1 MIAIVDYR
9 AGNLASVKRAF
20 DHLGIACEVTADPA
34 RVAAAERVVFP
45 GVGHAAAAMAAL
57 RERGLDQALRDAF
70 RRGTPILGICL
81 GAQIVLDSSEEGD
94 TACLGLLPGRCV
106 RFRRD
111 DPLLKVPHMGWDR
124 IEPAGKPHPL
134 LRAMRPGDEFYFVH
148 TYYPAPAAAADAI
161 ATCEYGI
168 EFAAMIGRANL
179 VAAQFH
185 PEKSGEA
192 GLAILEAFSGWDGS
206 PC

>member
-34 RVAAAERVVFP
+34 CVAAAGRVVFP

-57 RERGLDQALRDAF
+57 RERGLDQALRDTF

-81 GAQIVLDSSEEGD
+81 GAQIVLESSEEGD

-106 RFRRD
+106 RLRLD

-134 LRAMRPGDEFYFVH
+134 LRSMRSGDEFYFVH
-148 TYYPAPAAAADAI
+148 TYYPAPSAAADVI
-161 ATCEYGI
+161 ATCEYGV
-168 EFAAMIGRANL
+168 EFPAVVGRANL

-192 GLAILEAFSGWDGS
+192 GLAVLKAFSEWDGS